1 MINRRQFARFGALAA
16 VAAGAKVPDG
26 APQKPRPRL
35 IKPGKL
41 SPGDTVGLVLPASAA
56 FEASQIWLAREQL
69 EAIGLKVEMGKHVFE
84 KYGYFAGPDRDRAED
99 INEMFRRKDI
109 AGIFCYTGGWGS
121 PRVLPYLDWGAIAA
135 NPKVFVGY
143 SDITGL
149 LNPIHQMTGLVT
161 FHGPVAA
168 SDFNPYTLDNF
179 KKAVMSTEPIG
190 FLANPPK
197 KPDDLVNRQFQIVR
211 IAGGRATGPIIG
223 GNLTLVATLMG
234 TPWEVATDGA
244 LFFLED
250 IHEELYRIDRMLTQL
265 ALGGKFD
272 HVAAVV
278 FGYCTEC
285 PVTGPSFSLGE
296 ILLDRF
302 GKLGVPVIS
311 GLAFGHLD
319 QKLTLPIGLSA
330 TLDADAGTLDIPEP
344 AVV

>member
-1 MINRRQFARFGALAA
+1 MINRREFVRFGALAA
-16 VAAGAKVPDG
+16 VAAGAKPSG
-26 APQKPRPRL
+26 SPSTPTPSRR
-35 IKPGKL
+35 IKPKRL
-41 SPGDTVGLVLPASAA
+41 SPGDRVGLVLPASAA
-56 FEASQIWLAREQL
+56 FEANEITLAKEQL
-69 EAIGLKVEMGKHVFE
+69 EVLGLKVEMGKHVFE

-99 INEMFRRKDI
+99 INDMFRRKDV

-121 PRVLPYLDWGAIAA
+121 PRVLPDLDWDAIAE
-135 NPKVFVGY
+135 NPKVFIGY

-149 LNPIHQMTGLVT
+149 LNPIHQTTGLVT

-168 SDFNPYTLDNF
+168 SDFNPYTLANF
-179 KKAVMSTEPIG
+179 KKVVMSPDPIG
-190 FLANPPK
+190 VLANPPK

-211 IAGGRATGPIIG
+211 IAGGRASGPIVG

-244 LFFLED
+244 LLFLED
-250 IHEELYRIDRMLTQL
+250 IHEELYRVDRMLTQL

-272 HVAAVV
+272 HVAGVV

-296 ILLDRF
+296 ILSDRL

-319 QKLTLPIGLSA
+319 QKLTLPIGLTA
-330 TLDADAGTLDIPEP
+330 ALDADEGTLVIPEA